1 MSCVAWL
8 QCADPRWLDGATA
21 AGSYGRPT
29 LHRTTAPPR
38 HSQQQVFSVSQVG
51 DVPKPASGTHTSTYS
66 WLHTAFTH
74 SHPLMCARDNH
85 YCLLKHE
92 LEDKILLNINVRGR
106 GEGSHIMS
114 TELRK

>member
-29 LHRTTAPPR
+29 LHRTTAPPQS
-38 HSQQQVFSVSQVG
+38 SQQQVFSVSQVG
-51 DVPKPASGTHTSTYS
+51 DVPRPASGTHTSTLPYS
-66 WLHTAFTH
+66 WLHTH
-74 SHPLMCARDNH
+74 SIHTLSCARDNH

-106 GEGSHIMS
+106 GEGSYIMS
-114 TELRK
+114 AELRK

>member
-29 LHRTTAPPR
+29 LHRTTTEQPT
-38 HSQQQVFSVSQVG
+38 
-51 DVPKPASGTHTSTYS
+51 ASFQCQSGGGRAQASIRYPHLYILMATYS
-66 WLHTAFTH
+66 IHTF
-74 SHPLMCARDNH
+74 SCARDNH

-106 GEGSHIMS
+106 GEGSQIMS
-114 TELRK
+114 AELRK